1 MGAKAL
7 RYNIR
12 RDIIKC
18 RALCV
23 FISWGRLLFMDQ
35 GFFSGLSS
43 WLILACR
50 QETSANIS
58 LPLFLLFG

>member
-23 FISWGRLLFMDQ
+23 L
-35 GFFSGLSS
+35 
-43 WLILACR
+43 
-50 QETSANIS
+50 IS
-58 LPLFLLFG
+58 LGAVVYGPRIIFGAVFLADSCLQARDFC